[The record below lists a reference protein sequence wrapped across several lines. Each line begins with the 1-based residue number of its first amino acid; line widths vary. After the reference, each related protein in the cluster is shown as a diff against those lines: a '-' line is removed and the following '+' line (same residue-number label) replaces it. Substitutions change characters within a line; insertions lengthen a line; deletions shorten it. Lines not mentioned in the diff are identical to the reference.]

1 MKKLLSLLLPLLFL
15 PVVSLHAQSVQQMKK
30 DRARLEQ
37 QIKESQQLLATT
49 NKDVRSQLSQLS
61 ALSERIRQQTELV
74 SSLAAE
80 LKATD
85 AEIVQLTAQL
95 RELEAGLAMRK
106 ERYAT
111 ALAQSTHRNSLENRL
126 MFLLSSDSFRQ
137 MYRRMRYLGEY
148 AHFQAQQG
156 REIQAKQQELEEK
169 RAELEALKT
178 SQTELLA
185 QQKAEQQAL
194 ASQKAEQQALVSRLQ
209 KKQADIKSE
218 IKRQQSE
225 YDRLDKRIEQLINEQ
240 IAASQA
246 KSKGKTSASK
256 GKDAPK
262 SSGGSGGFKMS
273 ADDVKLSGSFQS
285 NKGRL
290 PVPVQGSYM
299 IASHYG
305 IQQMEGMKHVT
316 VNNQGVDLRCR
327 NGATARS
334 IYDGEVSAIFEHP
347 TRKTYGVLV
356 RHGNYIS
363 VYCNLATLN
372 VRQGDKVKGGTT
384 LGTIHADAAGECI
397 LQFQL
402 RRDLQRLNPEEWI
415 KF

>member
-1 MKKLLSLLLPLLFL
+1 MKKLLSFLLPLLFL

-74 SSLAAE
+74 GSLAAE

-156 REIQAKQQELEEK
+156 REIQAK
-169 RAELEALKT
+169 
-178 SQTELLA
+178 
-185 QQKAEQQAL
+185 
-194 ASQKAEQQALVSRLQ
+194 
-209 KKQADIKSE
+209 
-218 IKRQQSE
+218 
-225 YDRLDKRIEQLINEQ
+225 
-240 IAASQA
+240 
-246 KSKGKTSASK
+246 
-256 GKDAPK
+256 
-262 SSGGSGGFKMS
+262 
-273 ADDVKLSGSFQS
+273 
-285 NKGRL
+285 
-290 PVPVQGSYM
+290 
-299 IASHYG
+299 
-305 IQQMEGMKHVT
+305 
-316 VNNQGVDLRCR
+316 
-327 NGATARS
+327 
-334 IYDGEVSAIFEHP
+334 
-347 TRKTYGVLV
+347 
-356 RHGNYIS
+356 
-363 VYCNLATLN
+363 
-372 VRQGDKVKGGTT
+372 
-384 LGTIHADAAGECI
+384 
-397 LQFQL
+397 
-402 RRDLQRLNPEEWI
+402 
-415 KF
+415 